1 MKNKQKTCSFPAPE
15 VRFMN
20 FTLIELLVVI
30 AIIAI
35 LAAMLLPALSSA
47 RESARTS
54 NCLGNLK
61 SYGTAYAMYI
71 DDNHGYMSFC
81 LSSQY
86 TTPNR
91 LAANPFYGPADVG
104 SGTLGPYMSY
114 SNDGGRYTYIVTSGH
129 YVDDNGKVT
138 TGPFTCPS
146 AEEVGTTT
154 KGVYYRYSQNYCL
167 NDGRFG
173 KSDANGH
180 KNYWGN
186 PPNISQ
192 INFPSELMV
201 FMDSTG
207 GPSNHNIR
215 YDSTSTFTYR
225 HKNGANVLHADW
237 HATWYGKAEIPTTQT
252 GTKYGVFW
260 NPSNRSGDRFGTEAQ
275 DGWTV
280 PKYD

>member
-1 MKNKQKTCSFPAPE
+1 MKSKQNRSFPATS
-15 VRFMN
+15 VRSMV

-71 DDNHGYMSFC
+71 DDNHGYMSFNMN
-81 LSSQY
+81 SQY

-114 SNDGGRYTYIVTSGH
+114 SNNGGRYTYIVTSGH

-146 AEEVGTTT
+146 AEDPGTTT
-154 KGVYYRYSQNYCL
+154 KSVYYRYSQNYCL

-173 KSDANGH
+173 YSLNAAGT
-180 KNYWGN
+180 KNEWGN
-186 PPNISQ
+186 PPRLSQ
-192 INFPSELMV
+192 INFPSDFMV

-207 GPSNHNIR
+207 GPSNRNIR
-215 YDSTSTFTYR
+215 YDMPNVLTYR

-237 HATWYGKAEIPTTQT
+237 HATWYSKDAIPPASND
-252 GTKYGVFW
+252 GSKYGVFW
-260 NPSNRSGDRFGTEAQ
+260 NPNNRSGKQFGTKDE
-275 DGWTV
+275 DSW
-280 PKYD
+280 

>member
-1 MKNKQKTCSFPAPE
+1 MKQFTPQK
-15 VRFMN
+15 

-71 DDNHGYMSFC
+71 DENKGYMSFC
-81 LSSQY
+81 YSSQY
-86 TTPNR
+86 TTPSR
-91 LAANPFYGPADVG
+91 LSANPFYGPADIG

-114 SNDGGRYTYIVTSGH
+114 PNHSDRYTYIITSGH
-129 YVDDNGKVT
+129 VVSDGKVT

-146 AEEVGTTT
+146 AEEPGTGNGT
-154 KGVYYRYSQNYCL
+154 YFRYSQNYCL
-167 NDGRFG
+167 TDGRYG
-173 KSDANGH
+173 KSLNATASTAN
-180 KNYWGN
+180 WCN

-192 INFPSELMV
+192 INFPSDLMV
-201 FMDSTG
+201 FMDTAG
-207 GPSNHNIR
+207 GPSNHTVR
-215 YDSTSTFTYR
+215 YDMPNILTYR

-237 HATWYGKAEIPTTQT
+237 HATWYSKDAIPTTQT
-252 GTKYGVFW
+252 GTAYGVFW
-260 NPSNRSGDRFGTEAQ
+260 NPSNRSGKRFGTSSE
-275 DGWTV
+275 DKWN
-280 PKYD
+280 